1 MDGLIFG
8 ILRQLPG
15 VLEIKTTTTN
25 ADSFFR
31 LNFNVYIN
39 VDNRERARARV
50 KNQRRPISL
59 EEKQKKI
66 IAAVRKRGNISRQQG
81 ENERQ
86 RKKSEQVE
94 HVHFLRKTCNWEVSG
109 SFTFYSFK
117 TTAKKCT
124 KKRAKLF
131 FANQKKVCCRCKVF
145 FLANQT
151 YRFFLVVFVYILFSK
166 SWI

>member
-1 MDGLIFG
+1 M
-8 ILRQLPG
+8 
-15 VLEIKTTTTN
+15 
-25 ADSFFR
+25 
-31 LNFNVYIN
+31 
-39 VDNRERARARV
+39 DNRERARARD
-50 KNQRRPISL
+50 KNPRRPISL

-81 ENERQ
+81 VNERQ
-86 RKKSEQVE
+86 RKKKSEQVE

-131 FANQKKVCCRCKVF
+131 FAN
-145 FLANQT
+145 
-151 YRFFLVVFVYILFSK
+151 
-166 SWI
+166 

>member
-15 VLEIKTTTTN
+15 VLEIKTTTTD

-109 SFTFYSFK
+109 SFTFYLFK

>member
-1 MDGLIFG
+1 MEGLIHGGAYF
-8 ILRQLPG
+8 RNFTVASQCFRD
-15 VLEIKTTTTN
+15 KKTTTN

-59 EEKQKKI
+59 EEKQKEF

-86 RKKSEQVE
+86 RKKSEQAE
-94 HVHFLRKTCNWEVSG
+94 HIHFLRKTCN
-109 SFTFYSFK
+109 
-117 TTAKKCT
+117 
-124 KKRAKLF
+124 
-131 FANQKKVCCRCKVF
+131 
-145 FLANQT
+145 
-151 YRFFLVVFVYILFSK
+151 
-166 SWI
+166 

>member
-131 FANQKKVCCRCKVF
+131 FASQKKSVLQVQSF
-145 FLANQT
+145 FFWLIRPT
-151 YRFFLVVFVYILFSK
+151 DFLPVFVYILFSK

>member
-1 MDGLIFG
+1 MRGLLLLFFFFLGGGGLTFAGKFAFQNRLGWLIDGSKFTVFALFYLRTIFQVQAFGELIFRGAIQRRVLCVTGLGGLHLEGLIFG

-39 VDNRERARARV
+39 VDNRERARARD
-50 KNQRRPISL
+50 KNPRRPISL

-81 ENERQ
+81 VNERQ
-86 RKKSEQVE
+86 RKK
-94 HVHFLRKTCNWEVSG
+94 K
-109 SFTFYSFK
+109 
-117 TTAKKCT
+117 
-124 KKRAKLF
+124 
-131 FANQKKVCCRCKVF
+131 
-145 FLANQT
+145 
-151 YRFFLVVFVYILFSK
+151 
-166 SWI
+166 